1 MEYPLLWQLFVF
13 PAKPISPKSEANMS
27 EETARL
33 KNFPIAWF
41 SIIMGM
47 AGFAIAWA
55 KTEQLFSLGIDISPW
70 LLGLTVV
77 LAVLLAALY
86 LAKLAIYP
94 GEVAAEVRH
103 PVKLAF
109 VPTVSISLILL
120 AIATLHAAPQASFW
134 MWSAGTVLHLMLT
147 LYVLSSWIH
156 HGKYEI
162 QHLNP
167 AWFIPV
173 VGNILVPIAGMHH
186 APAEISWF
194 FFSAG
199 LFFWPVLTAIL
210 FYRLIF
216 HASLPER
223 MMPTLFIFIA
233 PPAVGFISYLS
244 LVGSVDAFAMMLYC
258 VGLFFT
264 LLLVTQIAYFS
275 RLKFFLSWW
284 AYSFPLAAIT
294 IATLAMAEHTG
305 GALFYMLATIL
316 LAILSLVI
324 IGLIALTLLAVFR
337 RDICV
342 EGH

>member
-1 MEYPLLWQLFVF
+1 
-13 PAKPISPKSEANMS
+13 MS
-27 EETARL
+27 EQTARL
-33 KNFPIAWF
+33 KNFPVSWF

-47 AGFAIAWA
+47 AGFTIAWA
-55 KTEQLFSLGIDISPW
+55 KTEQLFSLAIEISPW
-70 LLGLTVV
+70 LLGATIA
-77 LAVLLAALY
+77 LAVLLALIYA
-86 LAKLAIYP
+86 AKLVLHP
-94 GEVAAEVRH
+94 GEVTAEVRH

-109 VPTVSISLILL
+109 VPTISISLILL
-120 AIATLHAAPQASFW
+120 SIATLHAAPQASFW
-134 MWSAGTVLHLMLT
+134 LWSIGTVLHLIFT
-147 LYVLSSWIH
+147 LYVLSSWTH
-156 HGKYEI
+156 HDKYEI

-173 VGNILVPIAGMHH
+173 VGNILVPIAGVHH

-216 HASLPER
+216 HTSLPDR
-223 MMPTLFIFIA
+223 MLPTLFIFIA
-233 PPAVGFISYLS
+233 PPAVGFISYIN
-244 LVGSVDAFAMMLYC
+244 LVGGVDAFAMILYC

-264 LLLVTQIAYFS
+264 LLIAMQIAYFS

-294 IATLAMAEHTG
+294 IATLAMAEHSGVAAFQT
-305 GALFYMLATIL
+305 LAVVL

-324 IGLIALTLLAVFR
+324 AGLVIRTLLAVFR
-337 RDICV
+337 REICV